1 MLPEVNL
8 LPRRERRPA
17 VFYYIFIAG
26 LIACVL
32 FSAFMIFRDF
42 QLKSD
47 LKEAEAIQSKL
58 ALEKTSFQ
66 ARLGVQ
72 EDKQAV
78 DLVQIVNF
86 LDQNRLPTSILI
98 GQLIVMLPDNAYFNA
113 YEYDL
118 ETMKVEMQFD
128 TIKDVSTYTKVLEG
142 LPLIENVHLEDV
154 QASELKKP
162 SDENA
167 EVPND
172 MVDYNEIPRYI
183 ANFTFSLNKIEL
195 LLEAENRAKLTE
207 ETEQV
212 E

>member
-17 VFYYIFIAG
+17 IFYYIFIAG
-26 LIACVL
+26 LAVCVL

-42 QLKSD
+42 QVKSH
-47 LKEAEAIQSKL
+47 LKEAEAVQSRL
-58 ALEKTSFQ
+58 ELEKASFQ
-66 ARLGVQ
+66 SRLGNQ
-72 EDKQAV
+72 SNEQTV
-78 DLVQIVNF
+78 DLEQVVTY

-142 LPLIENVHLEDV
+142 LPLVENVHLEDV
-154 QASELKKP
+154 QASEIKKP
-162 SDENA
+162 SDA
-167 EVPND
+167 TADVPSG
-172 MVDYNEIPRYI
+172 VDYGEIPRYV
-183 ANFTFSLNKIEL
+183 ANFTFHLNKVAL
-195 LLEAENRAKLTE
+195 LLEAEDRAKLTE
-207 ETEQV
+207 KTEPV